1 MPNILAYLGN
11 ISVALY
17 MEEVS
22 VESSV
27 KEISVTL
34 CIATSSIPKPIVK
47 LKVKQSTNK
56 KLTRNFFPSPL

>member
-34 CIATSSIPKPIVK
+34 CVATSSILKPIVK

-56 KLTRNFFPSPL
+56 KLTKNFFPSPL

>member
-17 MEEVS
+17 MEAVS
-22 VESSV
+22 VESSG

-34 CIATSSIPKPIVK
+34 CVATSSILKPIVK